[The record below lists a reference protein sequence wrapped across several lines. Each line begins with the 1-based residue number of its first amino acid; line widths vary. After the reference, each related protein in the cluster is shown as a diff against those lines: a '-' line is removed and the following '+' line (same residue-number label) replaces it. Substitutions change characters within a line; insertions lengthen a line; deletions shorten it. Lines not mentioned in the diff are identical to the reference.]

1 MEDGRFQALLQASL
15 SSRHAS
21 RFFVSSQ
28 DITRF
33 QLSLHGI
40 VLELEGER
48 DFVDEMYRDIMRDI
62 EEARARQL
70 AGKPSGLERTG
81 NPGAGSSRRSALP
94 SVPSFSHGDHGLEDQ
109 PTEVSH
115 DARAR
120 KLRSSPQRNEHVIWL
135 HRCSKLVHKIY
146 MAAPRDLNKLGVFHN
161 INVSQAAT
169 VYIEDG
175 LLSELLPQFDKG
187 QTLWAELTRA
197 GRKKIAEASLS
208 HKDDEHTTV
217 FKSTIKGTS
226 ST

>member
-1 MEDGRFQALLQASL
+1 
-15 SSRHAS
+15 
-21 RFFVSSQ
+21 VSSQ

-70 AGKPSGLERTG
+70 SGKPSGLEHVSGTG
-81 NPGAGSSRRSALP
+81 GLHPPKP
-94 SVPSFSHGDHGLEDQ
+94 SLKPPPAFGHGLDDV
-109 PTEVSH
+109 PTEVSQ

-120 KLRSSPQRNEHVIWL
+120 KLRTSPQRAEHVVWL
-135 HRCSKLVHKIY
+135 HRCSELVHKIY

-175 LLSELLPQFDKG
+175 LLSDLLPQFDRG

-197 GRKKIAEASLS
+197 GRKKIAEASLG
-208 HKDDEHTTV
+208 HKDDQHTKV
-217 FKSTIKGTS
+217 FKSSAARPKHNIKGTS

>member
-1 MEDGRFQALLQASL
+1 M
-15 SSRHAS
+15 
-21 RFFVSSQ
+21 SSQ

-70 AGKPSGLERTG
+70 SGKPSGLEHASGTG
-81 NPGAGSSRRSALP
+81 GLHSPNPSLKSPPAFGY
-94 SVPSFSHGDHGLEDQ
+94 GLDDVS
-109 PTEVSH
+109 TEVSQ

-120 KLRSSPQRNEHVIWL
+120 KLRASPQRAEHVVWL

-175 LLSELLPQFDKG
+175 LLSDLLPQFDRG

-197 GRKKIAEASLS
+197 GRKKIAEASLG
-208 HKDDEHTTV
+208 HKDDQHTEV
-217 FKSTIKGTS
+217 FKSSAVRPRKNIKGTS